1 MYQQQ
6 AQNRIMNHEQGQSRS
21 QAALQ
26 AGVQEHEARSRGE
39 YIPSRAVSSSSSQA
53 ALQASIQEVELRSR
67 GGRPQSRAEIR
78 SASQSEFIDHESILP
93 RLLPERPIRQSNFD
107 FGKQIKQS
115 GWFPSNPGRMKE
127 TFYRLKLN
135 ERKCF
140 ACPVL
145 LKATEAIAAYT
156 FPRGRMPWGITVNV
170 FVLCHRCVS
179 TLPNPDI
186 PDISTGTPEMA
197 IAYQNNAHDDLK
209 HQSEEIKTVEKIISD
224 LQLTKKELEK
234 KKREVE
240 EEISNL
246 PKDIEKMQSHLEK
259 LKKDSEFYK
268 HKKEM
273 QDLQEPAKN
282 VSKIL
287 VEAGN
292 KYKEI
297 CKMMSDINPQFE
309 RIDEVMANAKV
320 EYQVDPLCKICSIP
334 MDGFWCSQLCGHIF
348 CKVCLERL
356 HKQPCPTCRTPIGQ
370 LLKVHI

>member
-1 MYQQQ
+1 M
-6 AQNRIMNHEQGQSRS
+6 A
-21 QAALQ
+21 
-26 AGVQEHEARSRGE
+26 
-39 YIPSRAVSSSSSQA
+39 
-53 ALQASIQEVELRSR
+53 
-67 GGRPQSRAEIR
+67 
-78 SASQSEFIDHESILP
+78 
-93 RLLPERPIRQSNFD
+93 
-107 FGKQIKQS
+107 KKQS
-115 GWFPSNPGRMKE
+115 WREYLDEVDEKIHE
-127 TFYRLKLN
+127 
-135 ERKCF
+135 
-140 ACPVL
+140 
-145 LKATEAIAAYT
+145 I
-156 FPRGRMPWGITVNV
+156 
-170 FVLCHRCVS
+170 
-179 TLPNPDI
+179 
-186 PDISTGTPEMA
+186 TPEWEHK
-197 IAYQNNAHDDLK
+197 YGK
-209 HQSEEIKTVEKIISD
+209 GKILIPA
-224 LQLTKKELEK
+224 
-234 KKREVE
+234 
-240 EEISNL
+240 

-273 QDLQEPAKN
+273 QDLQEAAKN